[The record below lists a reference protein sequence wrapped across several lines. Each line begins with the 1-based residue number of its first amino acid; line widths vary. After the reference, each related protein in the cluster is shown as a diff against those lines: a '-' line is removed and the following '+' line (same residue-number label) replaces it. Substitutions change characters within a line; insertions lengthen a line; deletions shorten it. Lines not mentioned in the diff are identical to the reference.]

1 MTEVNQA
8 QSYCTNCGRKLE
20 SGWRVCPICGMTIEP
35 SEDVVSDVAEGA
47 PEIPGFGR
55 AIVICFRKYVDF
67 SGRASRSEFWFWFL
81 FCWLVQVAQNAVM
94 APFFIHRIGAT
105 PHFSA
110 PHGLVSNPLAFLSLA
125 LLLPSLAVAV
135 RRLHDT
141 NRSGAW
147 VVTYL
152 VISVG
157 LAILTIPL
165 LFIAAFM
172 DNPSHGDEMIV
183 TTVIT
188 GFFALVA
195 TLQVIAIVML
205 ALPGTPGENQY
216 GPAPQNRAAN
226 PPREPERNLE

>member
-1 MTEVNQA
+1 M
-8 QSYCTNCGRKLE
+8 SYCTNCGYKLE
-20 SGWRVCPICGMTIEP
+20 SGWRACPNCGTAIDP
-35 SEDVVSDVAEGA
+35 SDYAACGESVDNA
-47 PEIPGFGR
+47 PEIPSFGR

-216 GPAPQNRAAN
+216 GPAPRKRAATLL
-226 PPREPERNLE
+226 REPERNLE